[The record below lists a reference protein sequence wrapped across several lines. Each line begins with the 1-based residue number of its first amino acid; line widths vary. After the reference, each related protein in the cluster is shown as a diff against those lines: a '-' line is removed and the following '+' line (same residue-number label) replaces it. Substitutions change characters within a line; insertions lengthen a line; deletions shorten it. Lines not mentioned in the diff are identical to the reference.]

1 MMTRR
6 IPAVCVVLVLFGA
19 PPATA
24 QPAQQM
30 RLKGVTAVD
39 VLIEG
44 LVDDSATCGIT
55 ETGLTTAVNKAL
67 LDNGVG
73 VADKPIRMTLYVNV
87 NTQHL
92 EAVGVCVSHV
102 GVELYTYVTAT
113 PPHSAQPVFG
123 QFTLA
128 DNSGMNTSL
137 SSVHRQRIWDMVFQY
152 VEAIAVDIRV
162 ANQ

>member
-1 MMTRR
+1 MTRR
-6 IPAVCVVLVLFGA
+6 ISVVCVVLVLLGA
-19 PPATA
+19 VPATA
-24 QPAQQM
+24 QDAA
-30 RLKGVTAVD
+30 LKGVTEAYV
-39 VLIEG
+39 VIED
-44 LVDDSATCGIT
+44 LHDTAAPCGVT
-55 ETGLTTAVNKAL
+55 EADPTTAATKAL

-73 VADKPIRMTLYVNV
+73 VADKPIRMILYVNV

-162 ANQ
+162 ANE